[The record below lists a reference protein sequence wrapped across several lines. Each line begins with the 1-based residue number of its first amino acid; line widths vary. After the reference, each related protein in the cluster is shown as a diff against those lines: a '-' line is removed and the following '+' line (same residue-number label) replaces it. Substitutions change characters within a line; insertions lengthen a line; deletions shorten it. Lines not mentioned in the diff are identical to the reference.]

1 MTGPRSDHVPV
12 AVFHTRGHLCDRLL
26 EDLGGDTSPV
36 KCDAD

>member
-1 MTGPRSDHVPV
+1 MTGTRIVHIPV
-12 AVFHTRGHLCDRLL
+12 AVFHTHDHLCDRLL